1 MLIVGGGAAL
11 TAIAAYLIWLSVR
24 SLRAS
29 WRARQAERRAVHQS
43 ELQTE
48 RRQDARREFHPA
60 PGE

>member
-11 TAIAAYLIWLSVR
+11 TAIAAYLAFIAVK

-29 WRARQAERRAVHQS
+29 WRARRVERRKLAHQS
-43 ELQTE
+43 E
-48 RRQDARREFHPA
+48 RRHEARHEFHPA

>member
-11 TAIAAYLIWLSVR
+11 TAIAAYFAFVAIK

-29 WRARQAERRAVHQS
+29 WRARQAERCELAHQS
-43 ELQTE
+43 K
-48 RRQDARREFHPA
+48 RDARREFHPA

>member
-11 TAIAAYLIWLSVR
+11 TAIAAYLAWLSVR

-29 WRARQAERRAVHQS
+29 WRARQVKRRAHQL
-43 ELQTE
+43 ECRHE
-48 RRQDARREFHPA
+48 ARHKFHPA

>member
-11 TAIAAYLIWLSVR
+11 TAIAAYFAFVAIK

-29 WRARQAERRAVHQS
+29 WRARQAERRDLAHQS
-43 ELQTE
+43 E
-48 RRQDARREFHPA
+48 RRHDARREFHPA

>member
-11 TAIAAYLIWLSVR
+11 TAIAAYLVWLSVR

-29 WRARQAERRAVHQS
+29 WRTRQARRKLAHQS
-43 ELQTE
+43 E
-48 RRQDARREFHPA
+48 RRHEAQHEFHPA

>member
-11 TAIAAYLIWLSVR
+11 TAIAAYLAFIGVK

-29 WRARQAERRAVHQS
+29 WRARHEPVRRS
-43 ELQTE
+43 ECRHE
-48 RRQDARREFHPA
+48 AREFHPA

>member
-11 TAIAAYLIWLSVR
+11 TAIAAYLAFIGVK

-29 WRARQAERRAVHQS
+29 WRARQAERR
-43 ELQTE
+43 ELAHRSE
-48 RRQDARREFHPA
+48 RRRDAHAEFHPA